1 MALTRRRL
9 LNTASASLG
18 ALALPG
24 FRSAHAQGAETRSHG
39 LSTFGE
45 LQQPADFKHFAY
57 VNPAAPKGGSLIVQI
72 KNTSGNQN
80 FETFDTFNIY
90 VFKGDGA
97 AGVDATFDSLM
108 AGSADEPNALYGL
121 VAQSVRI
128 SADRLT
134 YRFELRPQARFH
146 DGSKLTAKDVAFS
159 LNMLKTKGHPIY
171 RTILADLIGAEA
183 EGDDPE
189 DYPFPPENNLP
200 IL

>member
-24 FRSAHAQGAETRSHG
+24 FRPARAQGAETRSHG

-57 VNPAAPKGGSLIVQI
+57 VNPQAPKGGSLIVQI

-108 AGSADEPNALYGL
+108 AGSADEHA
-121 VAQSVRI
+121 ASVRNQYERWGEVI
-128 SADRLT
+128 RSLG
-134 YRFELRPQARFH
+134 L
-146 DGSKLTAKDVAFS
+146 KLD
-159 LNMLKTKGHPIY
+159 
-171 RTILADLIGAEA
+171 
-183 EGDDPE
+183 
-189 DYPFPPENNLP
+189 
-200 IL
+200 